1 MSDLCLGDL
10 VRINEAGKL
19 HSVVQVD
26 DFYGEDNLALAQSYI
41 FTGRSV
47 GKKKASAELLSLFCD
62 AYLNPRLENRFVV
75 IATYGHG
82 KSHFALAIANY
93 FGRPLDAPEGMAI
106 LEGLQKALDGDAG
119 LFGRLKDFKEHNQ
132 PYLVLILRGD
142 DPYDLSTMLFRAL
155 DRALKHHPATRDLQS
170 PFWSHQALRFLD
182 SLDDSRHRQ
191 ADEFLQAERLDLATL
206 RRQIKHHESRA
217 LVVFQRLFSALNG
230 GMPPNFEQGI
240 SIGETI
246 DWIIRELCQ
255 ARNLFGGLLILFD
268 EFSAFVQRY
277 PDMARPFS
285 SQPLQELL
293 ESVER
298 YRGRAEL
305 IAFAQHDP
313 TTLAREL
320 RRRDLAS
327 STLDA
332 IDKELTRF
340 PREQRYLLHSPL
352 EAVLDA
358 YIIQDQARW
367 QKLYEQ
373 LSFKN
378 QLLNHA
384 YNTFLLFQNHYQE
397 QLGWDIEHFR
407 QSVAQG
413 CFPLHPLTTTLLATV
428 ELHQTSNPRTVLGFV
443 REALNARRDQPVM
456 CNGAVNWIVPIELV
470 DHFEAML
477 GPEYEDLYL
486 PTYRN
491 IGGSDAKPEQVRVIK
506 ALLLRTL
513 ADIRTSGTEVSFNT
527 LIAMLAGLPTE
538 QADETLRQ
546 LAHLGRIRS
555 NESEGTYSL
564 WPYGQDATAVE
575 RLVRDKARQLPN
587 TWETFKEINRR
598 LGEEKLLNK
607 VPVSVEWGH
616 TDAWA
621 AHQIIAP
628 FGLLSLDW
636 LRTLAQDYLQPASD
650 GETRRGLVVWLL
662 PEEEELI
669 DDRRSAVRARLREA
683 FGERDL
689 PLVIAWPRQAMPLLR
704 YARMWQAAAT
714 LSHEE
719 REKFSKDQ
727 YQTAC
732 TKIHEEL
739 KRGLERLAS
748 NAALAYSG
756 GMLPEHLSAT
766 ARLDSVLP
774 QVYEAVYAYAPKPF
788 FTQYQERRL
797 YDPVARV
804 CEQLIRGQVSLDAL
818 AANEKGPSRDLVIKF
833 LKQAWGLLA
842 EGDLL
847 REPPEGSPLRPGW
860 NRLDQTFRPDNVRVA
875 VKPVVQELLQA
886 PFGYDANTLALLF
899 CAWYGYNRS
908 EVQFFSQNTST
919 PVAPEAVFRQAKRSK
934 TDEFKTPKDLLKTLL
949 TLSLQRR
956 SRSEAEQQIRSL
968 LQRIEQGAPAFA
980 SSMVKE
986 TLLQLRQA
994 FDNPHLPQDLKDR
1007 LPASI
1012 DRLEQDYRHY
1022 QHYDETLRT
1031 IQQLVPERTELERLR
1046 DHWGELR
1053 SLQPPTLILT
1063 GPASLESVRQ
1073 ELRRKIEA
1081 KVTNE
1086 LQRLVQLDDPSNYT
1100 HQRQRISTIGS
1111 LLTEAG
1117 IDSFKEHVRQSLA
1130 KLDKR
1135 KKEIEQ
1141 RRQDQ
1146 QALQQLRMLPER
1158 APLSDLE
1165 RALQIIDGLTIVSDE
1180 AQRERDT
1187 KRQRIAAMCD
1197 RLRALPMQAEQQLI
1211 QARRVAE
1218 VERVRDELLTHLSW
1232 LEGEPLQAAQQVL
1245 ARCTTLAALLQTVEQ
1260 RATRPW
1266 QTYEEAQSVRADL
1279 AALLARDDAVL
1290 APAQREEVEQTLRQL
1305 DERIQKRRDEAHAW
1319 LERCL
1324 ERERHREAAATLLD
1338 EVERATGLRSFLSPQ
1353 DQQRCEELGERLRQ
1367 RLDQDQVERVIGEF
1381 QKISS
1386 LQQRRVC
1393 LQRLVQIVK
1402 GEYEGATP
1410 HAG

>member
-1 MSDLCLGDL
+1 MLDLCFDDL
-10 VRINEAGKL
+10 VRVNEAGKL

-26 DFYGEDNLALAQSYI
+26 DFYGDDNLALAQSYI

-47 GKKKASAELLSLFCD
+47 GKKKASAELLNLFCE

-93 FGRPLDAPEGMAI
+93 FGRALGTPECDAI
-106 LEGLQKALDGDAG
+106 LEGLQKALDSDSNAG
-119 LFGRLKDFKEHNQ
+119 LFGRLKDFKKHNQ

-142 DPYDLSTMLFRAL
+142 DSYDLPTVLSRAL
-155 DRALKHHPATRDLQS
+155 DRALKHHPATRDLQT
-170 PFWSHQALRFLD
+170 PFWSPQALRYLD
-182 SLDDSRHRQ
+182 SLDASRRQQ
-191 ADEFLQAERLDLATL
+191 ADEFLRVEGLDLTTL
-206 RRQIKHHESRA
+206 CRQIETHESRA
-217 LVVFQRLFSALNG
+217 LVVFERLFSALNG
-230 GMPPNFEQGI
+230 GMRPGFAQGI

-255 ARNLFGGLLILFD
+255 ERNLFRGLLILFD

-277 PDMARPFS
+277 PDMERLLS

-293 ESVER
+293 ESIER
-298 YRGRAEL
+298 HRGWAEL

-320 RRRDLAS
+320 RRRDLAP

-340 PREQRYLLHSPL
+340 PHEQRYLLHSPL

-358 YIIQDQARW
+358 YIIQDQGRW
-367 QKLYEQ
+367 QKLYQ
-373 LSFKN
+373 HLSFKT
-378 QLLNHA
+378 QVLNHA
-384 YNTFLLFQNHYQE
+384 NNTFLLFQDHYQE
-397 QLGWDIEHFR
+397 QLGWDFEHFR
-407 QSVAQG
+407 HTVAQG

-456 CNGAVNWIVPIELV
+456 RDGVVNWIVPIELV

-513 ADIRTSGTEVSFNT
+513 ADIRTSGTEVGFDT

-538 QADETLRQ
+538 QAGETLGQ
-546 LAHLGRIRS
+546 LAKLGRIRF
-555 NESEGTYSL
+555 NEVERTYSL
-564 WPYGQDATAVE
+564 WEGGQDAAAVE
-575 RLVRDKARQLPN
+575 RLLHDKARHLPH
-587 TWETFKEINRR
+587 TWETFRAINDHLDRS
-598 LGEEKLLNK
+598 ELLRK
-607 VPVSVEWGH
+607 VPVSVDWGH
-616 TDAWA
+616 ANAWA
-621 AHQIIAP
+621 AQQIIAP
-628 FGLLSLDW
+628 FGLLSPDW
-636 LRTLAQDYLQPASD
+636 LQKLAQDYLQPAAD

-662 PEEEELI
+662 PEEGEPI
-669 DDRRSAVRARLREA
+669 GDRQTEVRALLRQT

-689 PLVIAWPRQAMPLLR
+689 PLVIAWPRQVMPLLR
-704 YARMWQAAAT
+704 YARMWWAAAT
-714 LSHEE
+714 LAREE
-719 REKFSKDQ
+719 REKFGADQ

-732 TKIHEEL
+732 TKIREEL
-739 KRGLERLAS
+739 KRALERLAN
-748 NAALAYSG
+748 NAELVYSG
-756 GMLPEHLSAT
+756 GRLSEYGGAT
-766 ARLDSVLP
+766 ARLESVLS

-788 FTQYQERRL
+788 FTQYQERQL
-797 YDPVARV
+797 KTAVTRV
-804 CEQLIRGQVSLDAL
+804 CEQLICGQVSLDKL
-818 AANEKGPSRDLVIKF
+818 ASSDKGPSRDLVTKF

-842 EGDLL
+842 DGDLL

-886 PFGYDANTLALLF
+886 PFGYDAYTLALLF

-908 EVQFFSQNTST
+908 EVQFFSQNAST
-919 PVAPEAVFRQAKRSK
+919 PVAPEAVFWQAKK
-934 TDEFKTPKDLLKTLL
+934 TNEFKTPKDLLKTLL

-956 SRSEAEQQIRSL
+956 SRSEAEQQIRRL
-968 LQRIEQGAPAFA
+968 LQRIEQGAPSFA
-980 SSMVKE
+980 SSTVDE

-994 FDNPHLPQDLKDR
+994 SDNPHLPQDLKDR

-1012 DRLEQDYRHY
+1012 DRLEQDYQHY
-1022 QHYDETLRT
+1022 QHLDKTLRT
-1031 IQQLVPERTELERLR
+1031 IQQLVPERTDLEKLR
-1046 DHWGELR
+1046 DHWVELR

-1063 GPASLESVRQ
+1063 GPVSLESVRQ
-1073 ELRRKIEA
+1073 ELWRRIEA

-1086 LQRLVQLDDPSNYT
+1086 LQRLVQLDDLSNYT

-1111 LLTEAG
+1111 LLTKAG
-1117 IDSFKEHVRQSLA
+1117 IDSFEECVRQSLA

-1158 APLSDLE
+1158 APLSELE

-1187 KRQRIAAMCD
+1187 KRQQIAAMCD

-1218 VERVRDELLTHLSW
+1218 VERVRDELRTHLTW
-1232 LEGEPLQAAQQVL
+1232 LDGEPLQAAQQVL
-1245 ARCTTLAALLQTVEQ
+1245 ARCTTLVALLQTVEQ

-1353 DQQRCEELGERLRQ
+1353 DQQRCKELGERLRQ